1 MENIEKHEYYYKEV
15 EAAFDRF
22 KAVCSNM
29 LPLTKAF
36 SLPDTDV
43 IKKMTT
49 FQGFIWS
56 KHPSV
61 INHNLSEDELTDNQK
76 EEIALSNK
84 AEFDATLAGLNELC
98 DLWDATLRNSDIIKS
113 AMKNIVNIILDSVE
127 SNLIYDYNGE
137 LKGDY
142 DATPLILTA
151 EELYWA
157 LSLLG
162 QEKTRLVLSEQAP
175 QVFDGLYNAFQK
187 GKEAFTY
194 AFSNLTSAPMKGMR
208 SLLMNSINDA
218 DSFLRF
224 VEGKLMSDKRL
235 LATIAD
241 EILGSGDS
249 GLYKILNY
257 LLFGESVSDLNF
269 MEIQTS
275 YENEVGKALTT
286 AENIKGLSRFE
297 NRSIQKIKDS
307 LTNEIPSIPSYQVKE
322 FDISSKLLDVIT
334 TLMDK
339 WLILKIQEKADE
351 NTQISP
357 IDELKK
363 EKSKKYSLSF
373 DRLPVPTRFTEN
385 KIGSQ
390 YYEAIL
396 RQLYSL
402 YGYNFINMSEDE
414 FVYFFEGTNKK
425 PLSYNPPYYW
435 GSDASSMKALLRIL
449 YSSSTGETN
458 SSRSFGRLIL
468 MPNDSNMEEPYHN
481 WRGKHNLGVG
491 RLTALEKS
499 LQDIVKN
506 VTGKE
511 LAPIDLN
518 RKYDY
523 GIEDGHKVTKN
534 SKNKKENK
542 DEETES

>member
-1 MENIEKHEYYYKEV
+1 MSDKQNPYYYKEV
-15 EAAFDRF
+15 EASFDRI
-22 KAVCSNM
+22 KAVCSTM
-29 LPLTKAF
+29 LPLAEAF
-36 SLPDTDV
+36 SIPEADV
-43 IKKMTT
+43 IKKMAT
-49 FQGFIWS
+49 FQVFMWS

-61 INHNLSEDELTDNQK
+61 LNLNLSEDELTDNQK

-84 AEFDATLAGLNELC
+84 VEFDATIAGLNELC
-98 DLWDATLRNSDIIKS
+98 DLLDATLRNSEIIKS
-113 AMKNIVNIILDSVE
+113 AIKNIVNIISDSVE

-142 DATPLILTA
+142 EATPLILTA

-157 LSLLG
+157 LNLLG
-162 QEKTRLVLSEQAP
+162 QEKTRLALSEQAP
-175 QVFDGLYNAFQK
+175 HVFDSLYNAYQK
-187 GKEAFTY
+187 GKESFTY
-194 AFSNLTSAPMKGMR
+194 AFSNLTSAPMKGLR
-208 SLLMNSINDA
+208 ALLMSSINDTN
-218 DSFLRF
+218 SFMHF
-224 VEGKLMSDKRL
+224 IEAQLMNDKRL
-235 LATIAD
+235 LATLAD
-241 EILGSGDS
+241 EILGSGES
-249 GLYKILNY
+249 GFSKILNY

-269 MEIQTS
+269 TEIQTS

-297 NRSIQKIKDS
+297 NRNIQKIKDS
-307 LTNEIPSIPSYQVKE
+307 LTNEMPSIPSDQVEE
-322 FDISSKLLDVIT
+322 FDISSKLLNVIT

-339 WLILKIQEKADE
+339 WLILKIHEKADE

-357 IDELKK
+357 IDELKR
-363 EKSKKYSLSF
+363 EKSKKSSVSF
-373 DRLPVPTRFTEN
+373 ERLPVPTRFTEN

-390 YYEAIL
+390 YYEGIL

-425 PLSYNPPYYW
+425 PLSYKPPYYW
-435 GSDASSMKALLRIL
+435 GSDAPSMKALLRIL

-468 MPNDSNMEEPYHN
+468 MPRDSNMEEPYHN

-499 LQDIVKN
+499 LQDIVRN

-523 GIEDGHKVTKN
+523 GIEDGHKAIKN
-534 SKNKKENK
+534 SKKKKDKN